1 MLLYDCHILNEPT
14 SRLYE
19 SLIRPKNY
27 APRARKHLQDILA
40 DFAQRVPKEN
50 TVTLRESEVL
60 TNEWVFKEPTD
71 VEFLDAYPEVV
82 QVQNTRWE
90 NFQAYLEADRA
101 KIMCPPRPPHVFASV
116 AAQAQELVLPALHKG
131 ILNMSE
137 IRSCLKQSNS
147 SELHSLA
154 FLSEPELL
162 GTLGDNVVCIDGA
175 CALLSLGD
183 VVIDP
188 LRKILL
194 KLFKVKGR
202 TIKRVDIMKSARAEL
217 EVLPSN
223 PAFMRCLRDV
233 CLSRGASWVFRSGID
248 HHMPA

>member
-1 MLLYDCHILNEPT
+1 
-14 SRLYE
+14 
-19 SLIRPKNY
+19 
-27 APRARKHLQDILA
+27 
-40 DFAQRVPKEN
+40 
-50 TVTLRESEVL
+50 
-60 TNEWVFKEPTD
+60 
-71 VEFLDAYPEVV
+71 
-82 QVQNTRWE
+82 
-90 NFQAYLEADRA
+90 
-101 KIMCPPRPPHVFASV
+101 VFASV

>member
-40 DFAQRVPKEN
+40 DFAKRVPKEN

-101 KIMCPPRPPHVFASV
+101 KIMPLQYFK
-116 AAQAQELVLPALHKG
+116 QAQ
-131 ILNMSE
+131 
-137 IRSCLKQSNS
+137 
-147 SELHSLA
+147 
-154 FLSEPELL
+154 
-162 GTLGDNVVCIDGA
+162 
-175 CALLSLGD
+175 
-183 VVIDP
+183 
-188 LRKILL
+188 
-194 KLFKVKGR
+194 
-202 TIKRVDIMKSARAEL
+202 
-217 EVLPSN
+217 
-223 PAFMRCLRDV
+223 
-233 CLSRGASWVFRSGID
+233 
-248 HHMPA
+248 